1 MTEQQFK
8 KAKELHERL
17 EQLEEVNKEIKNDD
31 YHKGILSYI
40 ILGGDY
46 CSEWEFVNNEI
57 MNYIRDILDRH
68 DQQIR
73 QEIDDE
79 IEKLKKEIEAL

>member
-17 EQLEEVNKEIKNDD
+17 EQLEEVNKEIRNDD
-31 YHKGILSYI
+31 DYKSILSYI
-40 ILGGDY
+40 SLGGDY

-57 MNYIRDILDRH
+57 MNYIRGILDWH